1 MTESEAHAYLSTFV
15 SRETLDRLQIYVDM
29 LVKWQKAINLVAPA
43 TLPDAWSRH
52 IVDSA
57 QIFPLAAKSS
67 GKWLDMGSGGG
78 FPGLVCAII
87 AAEKSPDISFH
98 FIESDLRKCAFLRDV
113 ARQVGISINVMSRRI
128 EDAPPQNADIIS
140 ARALSDLSKL
150 CTLSYRHLAT
160 DGQCLFLKGQSAPQ
174 EIDTAKESWQMS
186 IKTHPSV
193 TSDDGQIIE
202 IKELR
207 RV

>member
-1 MTESEAHAYLSTFV
+1 MTEGEAQAYLSTFV

-57 QIFPLAAKSS
+57 QIFPLAEKSN

-87 AAEKSPDISFH
+87 AAETSLDLSFH

>member
-1 MTESEAHAYLSTFV
+1 MNEAEAKAYLADRV
-15 SRETLDRLQIYVDM
+15 SRETMQRLQIYVDM
-29 LVKWQKAINLVAPA
+29 LIKWQKAINLVAPG
-43 TLPDAWSRH
+43 TLPDAWARH

-57 QIFPLAAKSS
+57 QIFPLVDKTQ

-78 FPGLVCAII
+78 FPGLVCAIL
-87 AAEKSPDISFH
+87 AAEAAPLIDFH

-113 ARQVGISINVMSRRI
+113 ARQTNLSIHVMSRRI

-160 DGQCLFLKGQSAPQ
+160 DGQCLFLKGQSAAQ
-174 EIDTAKESWQMS
+174 EIDSAKESWQMS
-186 IKTHPSV
+186 LTAYPSV

-207 RV
+207 RA